1 MVRLT
6 LRTLAISLLLYP
18 TSARVSFRS
27 CSADQE
33 EKIDRYLDDMQE
45 LARAAIIPSET
56 PKASFDYWR
65 AWWGE
70 YNSSEARIKN
80 DVIHRRY
87 EKLSGWKHYEGKE
100 RTFSC
105 NFNAACCS
113 AGVTG

>member
-65 AWWGE
+65 AWWEE

-105 NFNAACCS
+105 NFNAACCN
-113 AGVTG
+113 AGVAE